1 MDLYLVDKVAIVT
14 GSGNGIGAACAK
26 ALAEEGAAVV
36 IADVNADS
44 AQQVCD
50 EIIDKGHK
58 AIAVECD
65 VSSAEQVEALVNTTV
80 DVFGS
85 VHILVN
91 NAGITKDNYIIKMSE
106 DEWDAVINID
116 LKGQWLCSRAVGKIM
131 MDQKWGRI
139 VNISS
144 RALYG
149 NKGQSN
155 YSAAKAGVLG
165 LTGALAIEFG
175 KFNIT
180 VNVIAPGFILTD
192 MVKNSEHF
200 EIIKKRAET
209 YCKVN
214 RLGEPEDIA
223 DAVLYFASERSGY
236 VTGET
241 LHVSGGRFSA

>member
-1 MDLYLVDKVAIVT
+1 MDLNIADKVAIVT
-14 GSGNGIGAACAK
+14 GSGTGIGAACAR
-26 ALAEEGAAVV
+26 ALADEGVAVV
-36 IADVNADS
+36 ITDVNGDA
-44 AQQVCD
+44 AQQVCN
-50 EIIDKGHK
+50 ELVGKGQK
-58 AIAVECD
+58 AIAVQCD
-65 VSSAEQVEALVNTTV
+65 VSSAKQVEALVKATV
-80 DVFGS
+80 DAFGS

-106 DEWDAVINID
+106 EEWDAVINID

-165 LTGALAIEFG
+165 LTGALSIEFG

-180 VNVIAPGFILTD
+180 VNAIAPGFIMTD

-200 EIIKKRAET
+200 EIIKGRAET
-209 YCKVN
+209 YCRVN

-223 DAVLYFASERSGY
+223 AAVLYFASDRSGY

>member
-1 MDLYLVDKVAIVT
+1 MELNLVDKVAIVT

-36 IADVNADS
+36 IADVNADA
-44 AQQVCD
+44 AQHVCD
-50 EIIDKGHK
+50 EIIGKGHK
-58 AIAVECD
+58 AIAFQVD

-106 DEWDAVINID
+106 EEWDAVINID

-175 KFNIT
+175 KFNVT
-180 VNVIAPGFILTD
+180 VNAIAPGFILTD

-241 LHVSGGRFSA
+241 LHVSGGRFST

>member
-1 MDLYLVDKVAIVT
+1 MDLKLAGKVAIVT
-14 GSGNGIGAACAK
+14 GSGSGIGEACAR
-26 ALAEEGAAVV
+26 ALAEEGVSVV
-36 IADVNADS
+36 VADVNGDA
-44 AQQVCD
+44 ARKVCD
-50 EIIDKGHK
+50 DLVAQGRK
-58 AIAVECD
+58 AIAVQCD
-65 VSSAEQVEALVNTTV
+65 VSAAKQVEAMVAAAV
-80 DVFGS
+80 SAFGT

-91 NAGITKDNYIIKMSE
+91 NAGITRDKYIIKMSE
-106 DEWDAVINID
+106 DEWDAVIDVD
-116 LKGQWLCSRAVGKIM
+116 LKGQWLCCRAVGKLM

-165 LTGALAIEFG
+165 LTGALSIEFG
-175 KFNIT
+175 KFNVT
-180 VNVIAPGFILTD
+180 VNAIAPGFILTD

-200 EIIKKRAET
+200 EIIRQRAET
-209 YCKVN
+209 YCRVN

-223 DAVLYFASERSGY
+223 DAVLYFASDRSGY

>member
-1 MDLYLVDKVAIVT
+1 MDLYIEDKVAIVT
-14 GSGNGIGAACAK
+14 GAGTGIGEACAR

-36 IADVNADS
+36 VADVNMKT
-44 AQQVCD
+44 AQQVAND
-50 EIIDKGHK
+50 ILGKGQK
-58 AIAVECD
+58 AVAVKCD
-65 VSSAEQVEALVNTTV
+65 VSSAEQVDSMV
-80 DVFGS
+80 DAACNAFSG

-91 NAGITKDNYIIKMSE
+91 NAGITKDNYIVKMSE
-106 DEWDAVINID
+106 EQWDAVINVD
-116 LKGQWLCSRAVGKIM
+116 LKGQWLCSRAVARIM

-139 VNISS
+139 INISS

-175 KFNIT
+175 KFNVT
-180 VNVIAPGFILTD
+180 VNAIAPGFILTD
-192 MVKNSEHF
+192 MVKNSKHF
-200 EIIKKRAET
+200 KIILERAET
-209 YCKVN
+209 HCKVA

-223 DAVLYFASERSGY
+223 DAVLYFASERTGY

-241 LHVSGGRFSA
+241 LHVSGGRFSG

>member
-1 MDLYLVDKVAIVT
+1 MELNLVDKVAIVT

-36 IADVNADS
+36 IADVNADA
-44 AQQVCD
+44 AQHVCD
-50 EIIDKGHK
+50 EIVGKRHK
-58 AIAVECD
+58 AIAFQVD

-106 DEWDAVINID
+106 EEWDAVINID

-180 VNVIAPGFILTD
+180 VNAIAPGFILTD

>member
-1 MDLYLVDKVAIVT
+1 MDLFLANKVAIVT

-36 IADVNADS
+36 ISDVDVDA

-50 EIIDKGHK
+50 EIVGKGCK

-106 DEWDAVINID
+106 DEWDAVIDID

-175 KFNIT
+175 KFNVT
-180 VNVIAPGFILTD
+180 VNVIVPGLILTD
-192 MVKNSEHF
+192 MVKNSKHF
-200 EIIKKRAET
+200 EIIKQRAEAH
-209 YCKVN
+209 CKVP